1 MEFLSTSTDSILSGA
16 IEVGIGIV
24 GFTGVI
30 VALASSR
37 GHRESRRIA
46 FQTLLFTAI
55 ATVMFSFLPYLV
67 LQFDLSS
74 RLLWMICSGV
84 YILYLPIILLIRIK
98 QISKVAVEDHTDNLM
113 SRRVLSGFGMGMLGI
128 GVLQVL
134 NLFVFQTYW
143 PYLTMV
149 IFYVFFSLSTFAVI
163 TLILWNTSGDA

>member
-1 MEFLSTSTDSILSGA
+1 MEFFSPAIDSILSGA

-37 GHRESRRIA
+37 GLKNSWTMR

-67 LQFDLSS
+67 LLFNLDD
-74 RLLWMICSGV
+74 RVLWMICSGV
-84 YILYLPIILLIRIK
+84 YVLYLPIIILIRTK
-98 QISKVAVEDHTDNLM
+98 QVVRLHVDGNTEEIMARLVFG
-113 SRRVLSGFGMGMLGI
+113 GFGIGMLII

-134 NLFVFQTYW
+134 NLVVFQTYW

-149 IFYVFFSLSTFAVI
+149 IFYVFFSLSVFAVI
-163 TLILWNTSGDA
+163 TLVLWNTSGDA